1 VKVGDLVKWRGS
13 VAVVVRENRHY
24 VRDGFVVDEDSL
36 TDGAPLLLRHFS
48 WDILS
53 GDRVVRIARKLPL
66 INPS

>member
-24 VRDGFVVDEDSL
+24 VRDGFVVDEGDL
-36 TDGAPLLLRHFS
+36 TDGMPLMLRHFS

-53 GDRVVRIARKLPL
+53 GDRVVRILRKLPL

>member
-1 VKVGDLVKWRGS
+1 MKVGDLVKWRGS

-36 TDGAPLLLRHFS
+36 TNGAPLLLRHFS

>member
-1 VKVGDLVKWRGS
+1 MKVGDLVKRRGS

-36 TDGAPLLLRHFS
+36 TDGAPLLLRQFS